1 MSILTKFS
9 APLKRWRDRLKD
21 DAGEEIRA
29 QLSRL
34 YGAGEV
40 GGWCRHYDRALDEYA
55 GVYGD
60 EAEVVISRC
69 PAQMNIM
76 GMHIDYGGM
85 PSLRLA
91 VKGADTITVAGRG
104 PTASGRIRMKSILR
118 SPLGAPAT
126 EPGGGEGGDSD
137 FDSLDFDLAD
147 LLPDDDVG
155 NRQALMDYAGRVCSE
170 REAATGSAV
179 DDHWGI
185 LPKGQLI
192 FLESYF
198 RGLCAVGGFDALVCS
213 NVSPSGG
220 MSSSSA
226 LVIST
231 AYATLGIHG
240 LRPGV
245 DMSEEDL
252 VDGIGT
258 SEWIRGTRGGTADH
272 GGMILGRMG
281 ELVSVGVFPAKPMGR
296 AALPSDYAAVI
307 IDSGV
312 PRVYDDT
319 VKEETVIA
327 YPLGTFLVRDLLLPA
342 REAARDWSG
351 LAGDYAQRIEFIRDI
366 SAGNLGLDV
375 AQIYELLLA
384 IPELTTLSEIETR
397 ARAAGAGAAF
407 ESMHRRDIG
416 DKFPH
421 IGPDYP
427 IRLRRRFAFGLAEQD
442 RVRAMV
448 AYMNAG
454 DMGTALELVRIS
466 HAGDRENEVT
476 DEDLRSRQ
484 AVAREGTDRA
494 DLCFLPGGYG
504 RMTPDYDR
512 VATTIND
519 FLLDSGGRTA
529 GSVQR
534 LGAGWGGNVGGLVRK
549 EYVAGSRR
557 SDLEGLLQRDLDI
570 DCDLASCIAS
580 PGEGACLLS
589 PPAER

>member
-1 MSILTKFS
+1 MTKFS
-9 APLKRWRDRLKD
+9 APLKRWRHCLTDG
-21 DAGEEIRA
+21 AGEEIRA
-29 QLSRL
+29 QLARF
-34 YGAGEV
+34 YGADEIE
-40 GGWCRHYDRALDEYA
+40 GWCRHYDRALAEYA
-55 GVYGD
+55 DAYGD
-60 EAEVVISRC
+60 DAEVVISRC

-91 VKGADTITVAGRG
+91 VKGADTITVAGRC
-104 PTASGRIRMKSILR
+104 PTARGSRRVRMKSILR
-118 SPLGAPAT
+118 SPMDSAT
-126 EPGGGEGGDSD
+126 EPGAGERGDSD
-137 FDSLDFDLAD
+137 FDSLDFDLGD
-147 LLPDDDVG
+147 LLPDEDVG

-170 REAATGSAV
+170 RERTTGSAV

-198 RGLCAVGGFDALVCS
+198 RGRCEVGGVDALVCS

-231 AYATLGIHG
+231 AYAALGIHG
-240 LRPGV
+240 LSPGV
-245 DMSEEDL
+245 DMCEEDL
-252 VDGIGT
+252 IDGIGT

-281 ELVSVGVFPAKPMGR
+281 ELVSVGVFPARPMGR
-296 AALPSDYAAVI
+296 AALPPDYAAVI

-312 PRVYDDT
+312 PRVYDDA

-327 YPLGTFLVRDLLLPA
+327 YPLGTFMVRDLLLPD
-342 REAARDWSG
+342 REAARGWRG
-351 LAGDYAQRIEFIRDI
+351 LVGDYAQRIEFIRDI
-366 SAGNLGLDV
+366 SADNLGLEV
-375 AQIYELLLA
+375 AQIYQLLLG
-384 IPELTTLSEIETR
+384 IPESTTLSEIEAL
-397 ARAAGAGAAF
+397 ARAGGAGQAF

-421 IGPDYP
+421 IGPEHP
-427 IRLRRRFAFGLAEQD
+427 VRLRRRFAFGLAEQD

-448 AYMNAG
+448 GYMNAG

-466 HAGDRENEVT
+466 HAGDRENEVA
-476 DEDLRSRQ
+476 DEDLLHRL
-484 AVAREGTDRA
+484 AKAEGGDRA

-504 RMTPDYDR
+504 RMTPAYDR

-529 GSVQR
+529 GAVQR

-549 EYVAGSRR
+549 EYVSGPRR
-557 SDLEGLLQRDLDI
+557 RDFEELLQRDLNI
-570 DCDLASCIAS
+570 DCDLANCIAS
-580 PGEGACLLS
+580 PGEGACLLT
-589 PPAER
+589 PPAEG

>member
-1 MSILTKFS
+1 MVGYS
-9 APLKRWRDRLKD
+9 APLRLWRDWLAD
-21 DAGEEIRA
+21 SAGEGMRS

-34 YGAGEV
+34 YSEGELE
-40 GGWCRHYDRALDEYA
+40 GWRHQYDQALAAYA
-55 GVYGD
+55 AAYGED
-60 EAEVVISRC
+60 AEVVIARC
-69 PAQMNIM
+69 PAQMNVM

-91 VKGADTITVAGRG
+91 VKGADTITVAGRSPAAAG
-104 PTASGRIRMKSILR
+104 TKRVRMTSILR
-118 SPLGAPAT
+118 SL
-126 EPGGGEGGDSD
+126 EGDRSTGPDDGPRRDAD
-137 FDSLDFDLAD
+137 FDGLDFELGD
-147 LLPDDDVG
+147 LLPAANVG
-155 NRQALMDYAGRVCSE
+155 NRQALMDYAGRICSE

-198 RGLCAVGGFDALVCS
+198 RGRCAIGGFDALVCS

-231 AYATLGIHG
+231 AYAVLGIHG

-245 DMSEEDL
+245 DMCEEDL

-296 AALPSDYAAVI
+296 AALPPDYAAVI

-312 PRVYDDT
+312 PRVYDDAI
-319 VKEETVIA
+319 KEETVIA
-327 YPLGTFLVRDLLLPA
+327 YPLGAFLVRELLLPD
-342 REAARDWSG
+342 REGTTGWSG
-351 LAGDYAQRIEFIRDI
+351 LCADYRDRIEFIRDI
-366 SAGNLGLDV
+366 SCDHLGIDV
-375 AQIYELLLA
+375 AQMYELLLA
-384 IPELTTLSEIETR
+384 IPALTTLGEIEAR
-397 ARAAGAGAAF
+397 ARAAGSGQAF

-421 IGPDYP
+421 IGPEYP

-448 AYMNAG
+448 GYMNAG
-454 DMGTALELVRIS
+454 DMATALELVRIS
-466 HAGDRENEVT
+466 HAGDRETEVT
-476 DEDLRSRQ
+476 DEDLRGRQ
-484 AVAREGTDRA
+484 TMAEEGVDRA

-504 RMTPDYDR
+504 RMTPAYDR

-534 LGAGWGGNVGGLVRK
+534 LGAGWGGNVGGLVRT
-549 EYVAGSRR
+549 EYVTGARR
-557 SDLEGLLQRDLDI
+557 RDFEELLRRELDI
-570 DCDLASCIAS
+570 VCDLSDCIAS
-580 PGEGACLLS
+580 PGEGACLIT
-589 PPAER
+589 PPPEA